1 MSQRVIFHI
10 ISIVCDRY
18 QTMSLSY
25 YQSVTSRSREFPFP
39 GIPVPGNCSLFLMV
53 SEKFGSEKSLGI
65 GIEKNLVP
73 KKVSESVSKKFGT
86 EKKSRNRSRKKLV
99 PEKSLGTGIG
109 KIFYPN

>member
-39 GIPVPGNCSLFLMV
+39 GIVLFLAALAALYLPLV
-53 SEKFGSEKSLGI
+53 TEQVTSRHFRILDTNSNFWGLRPFRHLI
-65 GIEKNLVP
+65 GVM
-73 KKVSESVSKKFGT
+73 
-86 EKKSRNRSRKKLV
+86 R
-99 PEKSLGTGIG
+99 
-109 KIFYPN
+109 